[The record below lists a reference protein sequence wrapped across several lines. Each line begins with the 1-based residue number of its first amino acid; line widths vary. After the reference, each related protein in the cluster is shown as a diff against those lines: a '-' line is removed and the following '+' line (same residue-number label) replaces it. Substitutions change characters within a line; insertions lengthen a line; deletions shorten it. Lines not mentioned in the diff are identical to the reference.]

1 MSVKTY
7 FNEHKEVILKKGGRK
22 MLITDLMKTKN
33 KSTTEAN
40 DKSAAALLIVVESLH
55 KDKLISDQ
63 KFLDVTDVLWSTL

>member
-22 MLITDLMKTKN
+22 MLITDLMKTNN
-33 KSTTEAN
+33 KSTTETN
-40 DKSAAALLIVVESLH
+40 DKSVEALLIVVESLH

-63 KFLDVTDVLWSTL
+63 KFLDVTDVLRSTL